1 MNCDSLLFDMDGT
14 LWDAVDSYAEVWNRT
29 FDELGIGH
37 GHVDRTI
44 LAGMMGQH
52 LEDITRALCGG
63 SEAPEGFLKAL
74 ERNEELMMPSLG
86 GRLYAGVAETIPALA
101 DRYPLF
107 IVSNSGPK
115 GVDNFL
121 DYTGLRP
128 YFKDSLTHGGT
139 GLDKGQN
146 IKVLVDCY
154 KLKEPWYVG
163 DTLSDSESA
172 RYAGTGMI
180 WASYGFGH
188 DVPADFVLRKFTD
201 LPGLLGIKKND

>member
-29 FDELGIGH
+29 FDELGMAH
-37 GHVDRTI
+37 EAVSRESLT
-44 LAGMMGQH
+44 GMMGRH
-52 LEDITRALCGG
+52 LEDITRALC
-63 SEAPEGFLKAL
+63 PDVQDLPGFMKVL
-74 ERNEELMMPSLG
+74 ERNEDEMMPRLG
-86 GRLYAGVAETIPALA
+86 GRLYPGVAETIAMLA
-101 DRYPLF
+101 RRYPLF

-128 YFKDSLTHGGT
+128 YIKDSLTHGGT

-154 KLKEPWYVG
+154 KLKNPWYVG
-163 DTLSDSESA
+163 DTVSDSEAA
-172 RYAGTGMI
+172 RQAGTGMI
-180 WASYGFGH
+180 WAAYGFGH
-188 DVPADFVLRKFTD
+188 DVDADYVLHKFTD
-201 LPGLLGIKKND
+201 LPGLLGITR